1 MGSVDAG
8 SSCDSN
14 PFLLLGI
21 GWRVVEVSRDLTI
34 TIGHAILSNCIQFI
48 GLDNDDDDGV

>member
-34 TIGHAILSNCIQFI
+34 TIGHAVLSNCIQFI